1 MKKTEISIKA
11 HYNGL
16 GHSLGIKEL
25 ENLCPIEVMVVLKI
39 ILFLF
44 IVGKT
49 KSAQHG
55 LKRLVF

>member
-25 ENLCPIEVMVVLKI
+25 ENLCPVEVMVVLKI
-39 ILFLF
+39 ILSLF

-49 KSAQHG
+49 ESAQHG